1 MRLLLCAI
9 LALALPAAAQDYER
23 EKRWAAEVV
32 PNLVVGDAVRLKLP
46 GGRDF
51 LGLYAEARPAR
62 GTVLLV
68 HGAGVHPD
76 HGLTGVLRV
85 ALTDAGYATL
95 SLQMPVLKADAR
107 TEDYVP
113 ALFPEA
119 LWRIRSGVQWL
130 QDRGQLKIFLLC
142 HSLGCRMANVY
153 YEETPAA
160 PFAAWVSVGI
170 LSPYRG
176 MGNVKVPVLDVY
188 GEKDFPQVLRDD
200 WRRRLALGAI
210 PGSRQRMLP
219 GADHY
224 FTGME
229 GALAA
234 EIRGFLDGIP

>member
-1 MRLLLCAI
+1 MRLWLCAL
-9 LALALPAAAQDYER
+9 LASALPAAAQDYER
-23 EKRWAAEVV
+23 ERRWAAEVV

-51 LGLYAEARPAR
+51 LGIYAEAKPSR
-62 GTVLLV
+62 GAVLLV

-85 ALTDAGYATL
+85 ALTDFGYTTL

-107 TEDYVP
+107 PEDYAP

-119 LWRIRSGVQWL
+119 LWRIRSGVRWL
-130 QDRGQLKIFLLC
+130 QDKGHLKIFQLC

-153 YEETPAA
+153 FEETPAA

-176 MGNVKVPVLDVY
+176 MGNVKVPVFDVY

-200 WRRRLALGAI
+200 WRRRLALNAI
-210 PGSRQRMLP
+210 PGSEQRVIP

-224 FTGME
+224 FTGRE
-229 GALAA
+229 RELAA
-234 EIRGFLDGIP
+234 AICDFLARVP